1 MKRVLM
7 VGAGEIGQALVR
19 AMRDVTVDCW
29 DLKPERCTFTGPLED
44 RVPGVDMI
52 FLCTPA
58 AAVRATAAR
67 IAPRLTKDTVV
78 LCLSKGVEGENLAT
92 MDRVL
97 EETLP
102 KRQRYV
108 LLGGPLLAEELDA
121 GKPGVG
127 VFASQSVSAFAV
139 VAPLFAGGPVR
150 LEYTKEVRAV
160 AFAGVLKNVYAVAL
174 GIAEGVG
181 WGWNGKGWLAT
192 KCLAEFNG
200 VLRVLDGRS
209 EVALSAAGAG
219 DFLAT
224 AMSPDSR
231 NREAGRQI
239 ARTGT
244 CTSPG
249 EGCKTLPF
257 LLRRLGNKSKR
268 FPILEVLRRIVI
280 GGEDAQEAFED
291 LLVGK

>member
-1 MKRVLM
+1 M
-7 VGAGEIGQALVR
+7 VGAGEIGQALAR

-29 DLKPERCTFTGPLED
+29 DVQPERCTFKGALED
-44 RVPGVDMI
+44 RVPGADVVFI
-52 FLCTPA
+52 CTPA
-58 AAVRATAAR
+58 AVVRAVAAQ

-92 MDRVL
+92 MDVVL
-97 EETLP
+97 AESLP
-102 KRQRYV
+102 RRQRFA

-127 VFASQSVSAFAV
+127 VFASASKTAFAV
-139 VAPLFAGGPVR
+139 VAPLFVGGSVR
-150 LEYTKEVRAV
+150 LEYSKDVRAV

-174 GIAEGVG
+174 GVAEGLG

-192 KCLAEFNG
+192 KCLAEFDG

-209 EVALSAAGAG
+209 GVAMSAAGAG

-239 ARTGT
+239 ALTGV

-268 FPILEVLRRIVI
+268 FPILEALRRIVI

-291 LLVGK
+291 LLAGK